1 MRHRSDGAMRPPT
14 PQLPAFCR
22 SRRPI
27 CTAVQVR
34 TLRHLFG
41 LLWLVLAIQLS
52 TLLLVIAGPVPPR
65 LPSVGTSNVLR
76 PVAGTAVGGPFTVT
90 PSSDR

>member
-52 TLLLVIAGPVPPR
+52 TLLLLLAGPVPAPMGP
-65 LPSVGTSNVLR
+65 LPAT
-76 PVAGTAVGGPFTVT
+76 TAPQEEPST
-90 PSSDR
+90 PEAAAVRSLGAA

>member
-1 MRHRSDGAMRPPT
+1 MKHSSDGARRHPT

-27 CTAVQVR
+27 STVVQVSR
-34 TLRHLFG
+34 LRHLCG

-52 TLLLVIAGPVPPR
+52 TLLLILAGPVPAPMGPR
-65 LPSVGTSNVLR
+65 PATTAPQEEPSTHKTAAVRSLR
-76 PVAGTAVGGPFTVT
+76 GA
-90 PSSDR
+90 